1 MTSALLVHS
10 QLGLRIGVFSALA
23 GGFGVAC
30 CSPAVQNVYPRNTQA
45 FVLPPGCPA
54 GSAPGDTTQLRACLN
69 GIEFDTVEA
78 IGDEQ
83 RLLVR
88 DAGGAPCHGDTTHT
102 CRHGP
107 LAKVEPVKGA
117 EMYSDSAMVAGRI
130 IARIYLRA
138 GETET
143 YPKYGLVPVDTTYWW
158 VSTSGNMSY
167 FVHRSGSAAQLDTLS
182 RPLTRTAH
190 PPGTFQQA
198 FAAWIWDETD
208 ETLNGGCSGHCCK
221 S

>member
-1 MTSALLVHS
+1 MTTAVLFRREVALRMGLLGTLAGALVTTGCHIVEYVYPKNLQAFTLPDNCPRGKPPSTSAELS
-10 QLGLRIGVFSALA
+10 
-23 GGFGVAC
+23 
-30 CSPAVQNVYPRNTQA
+30 
-45 FVLPPGCPA
+45 
-54 GSAPGDTTQLRACLN
+54 ACLE
-69 GIEFDTVEA
+69 GLEFDTTEA

-88 DAGGAPCHGDTTHT
+88 DDGGPPCHDDKTHT
-102 CRHGP
+102 CRYGP
-107 LAKVEPVKGA
+107 LAKVEPAKGA
-117 EMYSDSAMVAGRI
+117 EMYSERSLAEGRI

-138 GETET
+138 HETER

-158 VSTSGNMSY
+158 VNSTISRSY
-167 FVHRSGSAAQLDTLS
+167 FVHRNGTRAELDTLS
-182 RPLTRTAH
+182 RGLQRTPH

-198 FAAWIWDETD
+198 FAAWIWDEKD